1 MWLRTFSRKQI
12 QTEKGRRHR
21 SPSSF
26 TTQTDLMMRRWLP
39 LKKQSN
45 NWKRTRNHSG
55 LIFVTTHF
63 DEKELEDQLVS
74 KDGKTVLTALDVT
87 VGDRDPQEVREF
99 LSAEMEGTPVAHY
112 LTSSWMIAED
122 VVKSSEE
129 GLKRTE
135 AITVV
140 FILLVLIVVFRSLIA
155 PFIPLVAVGVSY
167 ITSQSIVAFL
177 VEWVN
182 FPLSTFTQIFLVA
195 VLFGIGTDYCILLL
209 SRFKEE
215 LAHQE
220 ELFPAIAETYRT
232 AGKTV
237 FYSGLAVPAG
247 FAAIGLSTFNLYQS
261 ASCGDR
267 CRRFAAGSDDGRP
280 VLHGGARERLFWPS
294 RKAIEHRDSKV
305 DRAGQFSRPAPWS
318 PC

>member
-1 MWLRTFSRKQI
+1 M
-12 QTEKGRRHR
+12 
-21 SPSSF
+21 
-26 TTQTDLMMRRWLP
+26 
-39 LKKQSN
+39 
-45 NWKRTRNHSG
+45 
-55 LIFVTTHF
+55 
-63 DEKELEDQLVS
+63 EDRLVS

-87 VGDRDPQEVREF
+87 VGDRDPQEVRES

-177 VEWVN
+177 VESGK
-182 FPLSTFTQIFLVA
+182 LSPVDVYQIFLVA

-237 FYSGLAVPAG
+237 FYSGLAVSAG

-261 ASCGDR
+261 ASAVAIGV
-267 CRRFAAGSDDGRP
+267 A
-280 VLHGGARERLFWPS
+280 VLLLALMTVVPFFMAVLG
-294 RKAIEHRDSKV
+294 KAVLAVEES
-305 DRAGQFSRPAPWS
+305 DRAQRQQAVGSGWLNFLLARPLVTLLIVAAIVIPFIVTYDGDLS
-318 PC
+318 YNSLDEDRRRLRFCQGV